1 MNCNAFVAQSSADPK
16 VTLELGWPFRAVHL
30 EHKEVR
36 RGGQIF
42 MTNNPFL
49 PTGISHWRWEGAPWM
64 RRLSLTEGNSCR
76 RTQQRASNTNTSSWG
91 MSHPSGR
98 GRREAS
104 QHPLRPP
111 GPGLPLGYTP
121 TTPLASASPPHPH
134 HSGKFFIVPF
144 SFICK
149 FNTLSKY

>member
-1 MNCNAFVAQSSADPK
+1 MVLQSCPS
-16 VTLELGWPFRAVHL
+16 

-36 RGGQIF
+36 RRGQIF

-49 PTGISHWRWEGAPWM
+49 PTVISHWMWEGAPWV

-76 RTQQRASNTNTSSWG
+76 RTQQRACNTNTSSWG
-91 MSHPSGR
+91 MSHLSCR
-98 GRREAS
+98 GSREAS
-104 QHPLRPP
+104 QHPLQPP
-111 GPGLPLGYTP
+111 GPGLGLCYTP
-121 TTPLASASPPHPH
+121 ITSLASASASHPH
-134 HSGKFFIVPF
+134 HSGNLLYVIVPF